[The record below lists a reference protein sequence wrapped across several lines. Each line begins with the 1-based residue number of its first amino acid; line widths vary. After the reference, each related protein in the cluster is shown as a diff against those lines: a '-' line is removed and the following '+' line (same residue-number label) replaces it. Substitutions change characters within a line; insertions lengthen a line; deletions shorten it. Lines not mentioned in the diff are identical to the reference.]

1 MKAVKISNR
10 VITLKNGKKCW
21 VVVKNAQRN
30 KKFLWVEVE
39 KINNG
44 SDFVDAEHPR
54 DDRGKFIEQGE
65 SEKR

>member
-1 MKAVKISNR
+1 MQVVRVSNR

-21 VVVKNAQRN
+21 VVIKNAQRN

-44 SDFVDAEHPR
+44 SDFIDAEHPR
-54 DDRGKFIEQGE
+54 GDGGKFIKQGE